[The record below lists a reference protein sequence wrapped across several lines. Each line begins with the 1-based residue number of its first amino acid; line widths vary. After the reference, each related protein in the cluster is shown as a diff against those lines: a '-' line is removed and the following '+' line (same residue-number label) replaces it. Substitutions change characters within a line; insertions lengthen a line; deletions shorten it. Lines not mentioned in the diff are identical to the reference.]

1 MPRGWCVGFSSFSSR
16 SSSSRAFSTTRTTIL
31 GRKFFPRASAA
42 KSNSFLLA
50 AKKTR
55 TAAFSAAKKRSALSG
70 IKTNKS
76 SSFHSEKVVSTEGKE
91 EKEET
96 KGGRDWTEKMV
107 KSENFEK
114 GKARAL
120 EAYSRNAQSGESIL
134 TLKTDDALNLE
145 EHARPK
151 WSRDRETANVPS
163 TSRALLSIAPMMEY
177 THNHFRYLCR
187 LLSKRVWL
195 WTEMEV
201 DMTLKHVP
209 VELRNKY
216 VDFTLNQHPLVM
228 QLGGSDADAL
238 GFSASLAKP
247 HGYDEI
253 NLNCGCPSEKVA
265 GKGCF
270 GATLMRD
277 PDLVAECC
285 AAMAKNADG
294 IPISVKCRIGVDGND
309 SYDELYRFVE
319 TIASK
324 SPVRRFHVHCR
335 KALLNGI
342 SPSQNRSIPPLR
354 HEWVY
359 ALARDFPECEFF
371 LNGGVKTLEEVK
383 TQLRCQPTDK
393 ATANTI
399 KGVMIG
405 RQAHADPWGLL
416 SRADVELFGESEN
429 PCKSR
434 RDLLAKYA
442 KYCDATQGKN
452 GTMKDGSP
460 VPAPRHFM
468 HSIQNI
474 FAGCTNAKIWKRLVD
489 DQLQGSRKKEPNLT
503 VTEIMERTLGCIP
516 DEVLDAPP
524 GYANFGSDAPAGEYV
539 PIGEGLSEEEKEWT
553 REVPVVGGNFL
564 ARKDLDRIFS

>member
-1 MPRGWCVGFSSFSSR
+1 MLRGTVGFSS
-16 SSSSRAFSTTRTTIL
+16 SSSCSSSCSFSTTRTTVL
-31 GRKFFPRASAA
+31 GTFPRSLAA
-42 KSNSFLLA
+42 KSNSFLA

-55 TAAFSAAKKRSALSG
+55 TAAFAAKKRSVLSS
-70 IKTNKS
+70 IRSETNNS
-76 SSFHSEKVVSTEGKE
+76 SSFHSEKVVSTEEDK

-114 GKARAL
+114 GKARAF
-120 EAYSRNAQSGESIL
+120 EAYSRNNESGESIL
-134 TLKTDDALNLE
+134 TLKTDDELNLE
-145 EHARPK
+145 EHVRPK
-151 WSRDRETANVPS
+151 WSRDRETENVPS
-163 TSRALLSIAPMMEY
+163 TSQPLLSIAPMMEY

-335 KALLNGI
+335 K
-342 SPSQNRSIPPLR
+342 
-354 HEWVY
+354 
-359 ALARDFPECEFF
+359 
-371 LNGGVKTLEEVK
+371 
-383 TQLRCQPTDK
+383 RC
-393 ATANTI
+393 
-399 KGVMIG
+399 
-405 RQAHADPWGLL
+405 
-416 SRADVELFGESEN
+416 
-429 PCKSR
+429 
-434 RDLLAKYA
+434 
-442 KYCDATQGKN
+442 
-452 GTMKDGSP
+452 
-460 VPAPRHFM
+460 
-468 HSIQNI
+468 
-474 FAGCTNAKIWKRLVD
+474 
-489 DQLQGSRKKEPNLT
+489 
-503 VTEIMERTLGCIP
+503 
-516 DEVLDAPP
+516 
-524 GYANFGSDAPAGEYV
+524 
-539 PIGEGLSEEEKEWT
+539 
-553 REVPVVGGNFL
+553 
-564 ARKDLDRIFS
+564 